1 MDFSFTQEQELIRE
15 TASAFLSEI
24 STSQAIREAMQTE
37 QGYDNQV
44 WQRICEEMYWQALH
58 IPEEY
63 GGLGLGYVELVSILE
78 QMGRNLLCSP
88 FFSSA
93 CLATNALL
101 IAGSEA
107 QKAHYLP
114 QICSGLT
121 ATLAFN
127 GMKDG
132 SNAGQCGVSVST
144 CDEGYLLNGSS
155 RYVID
160 GHSSKLLIVAAQD
173 AATEGVSLF
182 LVELDAEGLD
192 KKLLPTLDQTRKQAQ
207 LVFENVKVPESSLM
221 LAGASGAQ
229 ALDKILS
236 LASIASAAE
245 QMGGAQR
252 VLDLAVE
259 YTKEREQFKRPI
271 ASFQAIKHKAADM
284 MVRAES
290 AKSAVYYAACIADE
304 FLSSGQAGELVEAAS
319 IAKSYCS
326 EAFVQNAGEAI
337 QMHGGVGFTWEYDVH
352 LFFKRAKATEHFL
365 GDASY
370 HREKLAQQLL
380 NNVEEAL

>member
-24 STSQAIREAMQTE
+24 STSQAVREAMQTE
-37 QGYDNQV
+37 QGYDDQT

-88 FFSSA
+88 FFSTA

-101 IAGSEA
+101 IAGTEA
-107 QKAHYLP
+107 QKSAYLS
-114 QICSGLT
+114 QICAGLT

-127 GMKDG
+127 SLEG
-132 SNAGQCGVSVST
+132 SSAASQLAVIASA

-160 GHSSKLLIVAAQD
+160 GHSSSLLVVAARD
-173 AATEGVSLF
+173 ASAGGVSLF
-182 LVELDAEGLD
+182 VIDADVEGLN
-192 KKLLPTLDQTRKQAQ
+192 KRALPTLDQTRKQAE
-207 LVFENVKVPESSLM
+207 LVFENVKVPASSLM
-221 LAGASGAQ
+221 LAGALGAQ

-236 LASIASAAE
+236 LASIAVAAE

-304 FLSSGQAGELVEAAS
+304 FLSSGHADELVEAAS

-370 HREKLAQQLL
+370 HRERLAKQLL
-380 NNVEEAL
+380 DNVEEAL